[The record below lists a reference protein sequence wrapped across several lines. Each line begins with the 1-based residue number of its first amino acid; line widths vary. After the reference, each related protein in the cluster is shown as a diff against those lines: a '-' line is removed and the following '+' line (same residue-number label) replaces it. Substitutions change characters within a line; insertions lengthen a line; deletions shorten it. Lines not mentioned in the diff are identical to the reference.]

1 MVTGTSGRGIHTVFP
16 TQTLANIGDKLI
28 ATYTFTTPATVG
40 TGRSTGF
47 RAGLFDTLGR
57 AGLEAD
63 ITASSGSPN
72 PVYGYYATGDEG
84 LPGYMMDMD
93 VGTGSEDI
101 AFRRHETAVNVFA
114 ETPTGRLMGTTSGF
128 TLLSPTG
135 PDGAYVFAANTTY
148 TGSFTITRISATE
161 MELTG
166 TLGAATH
173 TVTDVFDSADIGM
186 LGFWANSNTFG
197 SSSSPNTADNGIDFS
212 NVKIEFIPIPEP
224 GSMILLLLGTSLVI
238 GARRRRCNL

>member
-1 MVTGTSGRGIHTVFP
+1 
-16 TQTLANIGDKLI
+16 
-28 ATYTFTTPATVG
+28 
-40 TGRSTGF
+40 
-47 RAGLFDTLGR
+47 
-57 AGLEAD
+57 
-63 ITASSGSPN
+63 
-72 PVYGYYATGDEG
+72 
-84 LPGYMMDMD
+84 
-93 VGTGSEDI
+93 
-101 AFRRHETAVNVFA
+101 
-114 ETPTGRLMGTTSGF
+114 
-128 TLLSPTG
+128 
-135 PDGAYVFAANTTY
+135 VFAANTTY